1 MQARI
6 EELLQERKAQSLTA
20 VLSLEAELADAR
32 SALAQVPTRSNCW
45 DLNRHS
51 IGVVSDLLICTL
63 KAWAA
68 HVCVIVAPLLSWEA
82 SVCIS
87 EEVLGS

>member
-32 SALAQVPTRSNCW
+32 SALAQVPTISNCW
-45 DLNRHS
+45 DLDCHS
-51 IGVVSDLLICTL
+51 NGVVLICSSARRRRGL
-63 KAWAA
+63 PM
-68 HVCVIVAPLLSWEA
+68 CV
-82 SVCIS
+82 
-87 EEVLGS
+87 

>member
-32 SALAQVPTRSNCW
+32 SALAQVPTTPNCW
-45 DLNRHS
+45 DLNANQCCSAHLHIECMGCPR
-51 IGVVSDLLICTL
+51 VCDSD
-63 KAWAA
+63 AA
-68 HVCVIVAPLLSWEA
+68 FVP
-82 SVCIS
+82 
-87 EEVLGS
+87 GSKCLHL